1 MGIPYLHPIIQQHM
15 VQRAWGRKG
24 AIATFARIGQIMHA
38 QAVKVIFVTDL
49 AVRTSTG
56 RNMGMEV
63 AL

>member
-1 MGIPYLHPIIQQHM
+1 
-15 VQRAWGRKG
+15 
-24 AIATFARIGQIMHA
+24 MHA

-63 AL
+63 AFSVL